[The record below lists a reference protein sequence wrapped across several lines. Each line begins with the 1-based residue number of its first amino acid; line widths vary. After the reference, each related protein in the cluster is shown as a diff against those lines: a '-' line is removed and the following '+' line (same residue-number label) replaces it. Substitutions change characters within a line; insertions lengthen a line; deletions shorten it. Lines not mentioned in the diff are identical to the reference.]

1 VGADKGY
8 DNQDFVECA
17 RELNA
22 TPHVAQSTK
31 NRRSRIDGRTTRH
44 AGYTISLEKRP
55 RVEAPFGWLK
65 QYGLQRRPMFRGV
78 RRIGWAFTFAAT
90 AFNLLRMANLS
101 APT

>member
-1 VGADKGY
+1 
-8 DNQDFVECA
+8 
-17 RELNA
+17 
-22 TPHVAQSTK
+22 VAQSTK
-31 NRRSRIDGRTTRH
+31 YRRSRIDGRTTRH